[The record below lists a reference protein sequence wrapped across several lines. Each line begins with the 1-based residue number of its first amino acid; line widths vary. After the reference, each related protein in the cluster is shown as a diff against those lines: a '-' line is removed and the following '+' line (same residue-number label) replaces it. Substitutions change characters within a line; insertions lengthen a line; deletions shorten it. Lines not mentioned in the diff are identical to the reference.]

1 MTTTMTSVPASSG
14 LLRIR
19 RLAAGAALG
28 ALGALLVGAALMA
41 VPRRGLDGNALVGG
55 LVLLGPAALA
65 AVSLL
70 DMFTVPGLHQTL
82 HRHGP
87 VLVAVATGCALAGD
101 LLGVIGRLTQLAAV
115 VSQGQQRPDAQ
126 TLVLDLL
133 QTTFNAGGF
142 VLVAISFTAF
152 GVLLI
157 RGRSRRLGAVAVA
170 AGVLTGLG
178 QLPGLQV
185 LFYLANVF
193 FLAWYIT
200 LGVTFRRTEASS

>member
-1 MTTTMTSVPASSG
+1 MTTTMTSVPATSG

-28 ALGALLVGAALMA
+28 ALGALLVGGALMA

-87 VLVAVATGCALAGD
+87 VLVAVATCS
-101 LLGVIGRLTQLAAV
+101 V
-115 VSQGQQRPDAQ
+115 
-126 TLVLDLL
+126 
-133 QTTFNAGGF
+133 
-142 VLVAISFTAF
+142 
-152 GVLLI
+152 
-157 RGRSRRLGAVAVA
+157 
-170 AGVLTGLG
+170 
-178 QLPGLQV
+178 
-185 LFYLANVF
+185 
-193 FLAWYIT
+193 
-200 LGVTFRRTEASS
+200 